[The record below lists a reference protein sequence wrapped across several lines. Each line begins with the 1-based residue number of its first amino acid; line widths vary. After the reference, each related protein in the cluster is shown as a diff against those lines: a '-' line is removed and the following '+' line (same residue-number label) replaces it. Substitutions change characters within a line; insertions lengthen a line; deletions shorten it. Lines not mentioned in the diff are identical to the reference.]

1 MTAGSDRSTQ
11 RGLWAKQDHN
21 KSQVLAEKEAS
32 TKRRK
37 GAEKSGASG
46 MDHRLDDITGETRH
60 PLHPRLHLGIIII
73 IIIITVILG
82 TTAMAVDVE
91 AVVPPVH
98 DILTLHPVLEM

>member
-1 MTAGSDRSTQ
+1 MQ
-11 RGLWAKQDHN
+11 RVLWANQDHN
-21 KSQVLAEKEAS
+21 KSQVRAEKEAS

-73 IIIITVILG
+73 IITVILG